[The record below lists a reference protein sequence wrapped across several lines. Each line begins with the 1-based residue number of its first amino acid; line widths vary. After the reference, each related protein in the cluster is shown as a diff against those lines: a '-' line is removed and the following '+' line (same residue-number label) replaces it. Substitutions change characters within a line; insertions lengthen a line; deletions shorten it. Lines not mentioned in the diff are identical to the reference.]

1 MYLGIDTSTSWT
13 GVALAENKDLIAEM
27 SWHTEQNHSVE
38 LLPGL
43 NNLFK
48 QMKRDISAVEGICVA
63 LGPGSFNGLRVGL
76 SAAKGLAYALEIP
89 LVGVS
94 SLEAEAYP
102 FSYSSY
108 NICAIHGA
116 GRGELAAGVY
126 RRLRSKWT
134 RIMEERIITPEE
146 LCSQIIKPTLFCG
159 EIPENIEI
167 FLKARLGSMAHV
179 PHPMTRT
186 RRPGNVLYLGLERLL
201 KGEKDDPAILQPI
214 YLRRP
219 PITPPKKGNFGA
231 FKALDT

>member
-13 GVALAENKDLIAEM
+13 GVALADDKGLIAEI

-38 LLPGL
+38 LLPNL
-43 NNLFK
+43 NNLLK
-48 QMKRDISAVEGICVA
+48 QMKREISDVEGICVA

-76 SAAKGLAYALEIP
+76 SAAKGLAYALAIP

-108 NICAIHGA
+108 NICSIHGA
-116 GRGELAAGVY
+116 GRGELAAAVY
-126 RRLRSKWT
+126 RRLRGKWT
-134 RIMEERIITPEE
+134 RIMEERIVTPEE
-146 LCSQIIKPTLFCG
+146 LCAQIKRQTLFCG
-159 EIPENIEI
+159 EIPENIDI
-167 FLKARLGSMAHV
+167 FLKERLGSMARF
-179 PHPMTRT
+179 PNPMIRT
-186 RRPGNVLYLGLERLL
+186 RRPGNVLYLGLKRLL